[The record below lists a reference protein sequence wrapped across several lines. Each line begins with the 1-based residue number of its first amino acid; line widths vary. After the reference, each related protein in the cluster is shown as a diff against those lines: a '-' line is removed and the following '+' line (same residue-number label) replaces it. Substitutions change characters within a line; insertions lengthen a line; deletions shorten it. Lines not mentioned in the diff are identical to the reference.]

1 MFQKVVLAGLLLLP
15 FTVVQSADDPDAA
28 ETPTEQSADTATTP
42 SDKQATPKPD
52 NTPAGGGSEPDCD

>member
-28 ETPTEQSADTATTP
+28 ETPTEQS